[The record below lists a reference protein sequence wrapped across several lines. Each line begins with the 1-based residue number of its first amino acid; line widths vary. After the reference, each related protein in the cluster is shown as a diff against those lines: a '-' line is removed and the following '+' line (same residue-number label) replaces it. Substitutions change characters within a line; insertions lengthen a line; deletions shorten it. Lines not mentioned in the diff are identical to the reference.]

1 MPKVFHNKNNL
12 RRFLIGE
19 KQVNET
25 QIPWRILPIADQA
38 VYVDFGDVIDES
50 INARVTAL
58 ASRVRHGN
66 ILGVT
71 SLVPTY
77 RALTVGYDS
86 TKTQQTRLIATLTE
100 LLSQPDDEAE
110 PVRLWTIPVNYG
122 GEQGIDLAW
131 LAHSHGLSQEEVI
144 ERHVA
149 VSYRVYMMGFM
160 PGFAYLGGLDPLLHT
175 SRRES
180 PRLKVPAGSISI
192 GGMQTAVGSV
202 EAPSGWHLI
211 GRTPVRSFDP
221 ERAEPFLFRAG
232 DRIRFAP
239 ICVEEY
245 VHLLAQADFLP
256 EWRWQ

>member
-1 MPKVFHNKNNL
+1 M
-12 RRFLIGE
+12 
-19 KQVNET
+19 NEM
-25 QIPWRILPIADQA
+25 QIPWRILPVADQA
-38 VYVDFGDVIDES
+38 VYVDFGDVIDEA

-58 ASRVRHGN
+58 ASRVRQAKVP
-66 ILGVT
+66 GVT
-71 SLVPTY
+71 TLVPTY

-86 TKTQQTRLIATLTE
+86 TQTQQARLIAALTE
-100 LLSQPDDEAE
+100 LLAQPDAEAD

-122 GEQGIDLAW
+122 GEQGVDLEW
-131 LAHSHGLSQEEVI
+131 LAQTHGLSTDEVI

-149 VSYRVYMMGFM
+149 ASYRVYMIGFM

-211 GRTPVRSFDP
+211 GRTPVRSYAP
-221 ERAEPFLFRAG
+221 ERKEPFLLRAG

-239 ICVEEY
+239 IDVEQY
-245 VHLLAQADFLP
+245 QHLVAQDDYIP
-256 EWRWQ
+256 EWTWQ